1 MKSLFTVCLLAT
13 LLTGCA
19 TLDEKKKE
27 QQFDD
32 TMRVYEHAIRW
43 GDFATAIAFQ
53 RLEQTAKSQ
62 AVPSD
67 SIRVTSYRQLNT
79 QILANGEEARVSV
92 NIDYYNSDTLKVVTV
107 TDNQVW
113 KFDPD
118 EFAWY
123 ITTPLPPFR

>member
-1 MKSLFTVCLLAT
+1 MKSLFTVCLLVT

-32 TMRVYEHAIRW
+32 IIRTYEHAIRW
-43 GDFATAIAFQ
+43 GDFATATAFQ
-53 RLEQTAKSQ
+53 RLEQTATPQ
-62 AVPSD
+62 AIPSD

-79 QILANGEEARVSV
+79 QMQADGEEVRVTV
-92 NIDYYNSDTLKVVTV
+92 KIDYYNTDTLKVVTL

-118 EFAWY
+118 ETAWY
-123 ITTPLPPFR
+123 ITTPLPAFR